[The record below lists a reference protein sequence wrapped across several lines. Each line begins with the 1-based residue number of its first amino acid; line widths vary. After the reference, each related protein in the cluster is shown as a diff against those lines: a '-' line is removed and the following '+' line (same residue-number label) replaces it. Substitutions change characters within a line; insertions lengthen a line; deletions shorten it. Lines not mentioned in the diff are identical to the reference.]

1 VSAAEADGDSNCRF
15 FHMFSLKEIL
25 ERLQEKA
32 RTDQLEGMARFGIR
46 GEKRLGVSIP
56 DLRRL
61 AREVGKNHELALK
74 LWTSGF
80 EDARILASMVEVP
93 EQVSEEQ
100 MEDWVKDLGSWDVC
114 DQLCTNL
121 LDRVK
126 GIRKKIVDWS
136 RREGEF
142 VRRAAFSLIAVISV
156 HDKQVP
162 DEEFTAFFPLIKQGA
177 LDERNYV
184 KKAVSWALRNIGK
197 RNSNLNRMALETAR
211 GIRQLDSKA
220 ARWVASDAI
229 RELSSDALQKRLQ
242 KKD

>member
-1 VSAAEADGDSNCRF
+1 MLSVEEVLEQ
-15 FHMFSLKEIL
+15 LKA
-25 ERLQEKA
+25 KA
-32 RTDQLEGMARFGIR
+32 RPDQLEGMSRFGIV

-74 LWTSGF
+74 LWASGF

-114 DQLCTNL
+114 DQLCMNL

-126 GIRKKIVDWS
+126 GIRKKIINWS

-142 VRRAAFSLIAVISV
+142 VRRAAFSLIATISV

-162 DEEFTAFFPLIKQGA
+162 DEEFAVFFPQENTNLICFA
-177 LDERNYV
+177 VFCYIV
-184 KKAVSWALRNIGK
+184 KSFL
-197 RNSNLNRMALETAR
+197 
-211 GIRQLDSKA
+211 
-220 ARWVASDAI
+220 
-229 RELSSDALQKRLQ
+229 
-242 KKD
+242 

>member
-1 VSAAEADGDSNCRF
+1 
-15 FHMFSLKEIL
+15 MFSVEKVLEQLKA
-25 ERLQEKA
+25 KA
-32 RTDQLEGMARFGIR
+32 RPDQLEGMSRFGIV

-74 LWTSGF
+74 LWASGF

-114 DQLCTNL
+114 DQLCMNL

-142 VRRAAFSLIAVISV
+142 VRRAAFSLIATISV

-162 DEEFTAFFPLIKQGA
+162 DEEFAVFFPLIKQGA

-211 GIRQLDSKA
+211 GIRQMDSRA
-220 ARWVASDAI
+220 ASWIASDTI
-229 RELSSDALQKRLQ
+229 RELESEKVQKRLRE
-242 KKD
+242 KARRK

>member
-1 VSAAEADGDSNCRF
+1 
-15 FHMFSLKEIL
+15 MFSVEKVLEQLKA
-25 ERLQEKA
+25 KA
-32 RTDQLEGMARFGIR
+32 RPDQLEGMSRFGIV

-74 LWTSGF
+74 LWASGF

-114 DQLCTNL
+114 DQLCMNL

-142 VRRAAFSLIAVISV
+142 VRRASFSLIAVISV

-162 DEEFTAFFPLIKQGA
+162 DEEFSAFFPLIKQGA

-220 ARWVASDAI
+220 ARWVASDTI
-229 RELSSDALQKRLQ
+229 RELESEAVQKRL
-242 KKD
+242 KKGLKS

>member
-1 VSAAEADGDSNCRF
+1 
-15 FHMFSLKEIL
+15 MLSLKEIL

-32 RTDQLEGMARFGIR
+32 RPDQLEGMARFGIR

-56 DLRRL
+56 
-61 AREVGKNHELALK
+61 EVGKNHELALK
-74 LWTSGF
+74 LWASGF

-93 EQVSEEQ
+93 EQVSEKQ

-162 DEEFTAFFPLIKQGA
+162 DEEFTAFFPLIEQGA

-211 GIRQLDSKA
+211 GIRELDSKA

-229 RELSSDALQKRLQ
+229 RELESEKVLQRL
-242 KKD
+242 KKINNRKTIKK